1 MSGLLEPLLPYTPY
15 LALLLRVWIGGNLMI
30 HGYPK
35 LKSIEGPKKY
45 AQTMGAPAG
54 SAYLVTALE
63 FFGGLLLVIGF
74 IVPVIGIFV
83 AIQFA
88 SITIAKKL
96 KLKGAY
102 ISGQNPVKYEI
113 DILYFIFGVALIVLG
128 AGQLSM
134 DSLLGL

>member
-1 MSGLLEPLLPYTPY
+1 MSGPLEQLLPYAPY
-15 LALLLRVWIGGNLMI
+15 LAVLLRVWLGANLVI

-54 SAYLVTALE
+54 SAYLVTIAE
-63 FFGGLLLVIGF
+63 FFGGLFLIVGL
-74 IVPVIGIFV
+74 IVPVVGLLIV
-83 AIQFA
+83 IQFGA
-88 SITIAKKL
+88 ITLSKKL

-113 DILYFIFGVALIVLG
+113 DVLYLIFGLAFMVLG
-128 AGQLSM
+128 AGPISI

>member
-1 MSGLLEPLLPYTPY
+1 MSGLLEPLLQYTPY
-15 LALLLRVWIGGNLMI
+15 FALLLRVWVGANLMI

-45 AQTMGAPAG
+45 AQAMGAPAG
-54 SAYLVTALE
+54 SAYLVTILE
-63 FFGGLLLVIGF
+63 FFGGLLLVVVL
-74 IVPVIGIFV
+74 IVPIVGVFV
-83 AIQFA
+83 VIQFA

-102 ISGQNPVKYEI
+102 ILGQNPVKYEI
-113 DILYFIFGVALIVLG
+113 DVLYLIFGIAFIVWG
-128 AGQLSM
+128 AGQFSI